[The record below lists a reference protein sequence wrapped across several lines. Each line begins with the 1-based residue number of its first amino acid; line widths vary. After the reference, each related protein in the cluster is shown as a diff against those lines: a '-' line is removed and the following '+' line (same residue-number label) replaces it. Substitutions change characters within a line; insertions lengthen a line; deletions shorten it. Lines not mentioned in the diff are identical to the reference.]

1 MWLSVWSRMRGGSS
15 ARADFVDV
23 AEGGL
28 IGRAS
33 RPGVAKGKCA
43 GALDGATCVAH
54 AQGPLKQL
62 AERDQRHDG
71 ISGGNEMPR
80 RKRCVVSRLLVP
92 RIARIIRTAE
102 GWVRDDV
109 KGGTMRRAGPQGSG
123 VG

>member
-1 MWLSVWSRMRGGSS
+1 MWLSVWARMRGVPLPEQV
-15 ARADFVDV
+15 FVDV

-28 IGRAS
+28 IGRGS
-33 RPGVAKGKCA
+33 RAGVAKGKCA

-80 RKRCVVSRLLVP
+80 RERCV
-92 RIARIIRTAE
+92 IARTPHCE
-102 GWVRDDV
+102 DHQDG
-109 KGGTMRRAGPQGSG
+109 
-123 VG
+123 